1 MVSKTIIIGAAG
13 AVGKRLTTA
22 LANAGSTVIAADR
35 HQQLPGTIKKMA
47 AVCVGGVDVRDADS
61 LGRLFREHADPDT
74 AVWNLASPLS
84 VDTALNPKIAE
95 EVTIGGMKNVLAAM
109 GEAGCRRICFT
120 DSIGSFGGSSPRDG
134 VSARWLVENPTQD
147 PGSDYGLQKRAC
159 RELMHEFAA
168 TKGGDPRFA
177 VLPGVLHSEPVWGNG
192 TTEYAL
198 DALLA
203 ASLGKPYVCP
213 VDPEVTLPMVFADDL
228 MRGLLALQ
236 FASED
241 ELLEPERGYCIP
253 GLSFNAQQLFEEI
266 RAHIPD
272 FQTSIQLDK
281 NMDKFAKLWPDTL
294 SQEEPLRDL
303 DYEPEVTLPRMVAQV
318 LNAHTGRKV
327 SSRAAFRSIDSCA
340 SGKINPWMLEKY
352 VRKYMVRGREKFGY
366 SARRQDLVDR
376 IVQDALKSMDLDQ
389 DGHVTIDDFLAWN
402 RINSVENLVDDYIAQ
417 NFTSFGVA
425 KEGA

>member
-1 MVSKTIIIGAAG
+1 
-13 AVGKRLTTA
+13 
-22 LANAGSTVIAADR
+22 
-35 HQQLPGTIKKMA
+35 
-47 AVCVGGVDVRDADS
+47 
-61 LGRLFREHADPDT
+61 
-74 AVWNLASPLS
+74 
-84 VDTALNPKIAE
+84 
-95 EVTIGGMKNVLAAM
+95 
-109 GEAGCRRICFT
+109 
-120 DSIGSFGGSSPRDG
+120 
-134 VSARWLVENPTQD
+134 
-147 PGSDYGLQKRAC
+147 
-159 RELMHEFAA
+159 
-168 TKGGDPRFA
+168 
-177 VLPGVLHSEPVWGNG
+177 
-192 TTEYAL
+192 
-198 DALLA
+198 
-203 ASLGKPYVCP
+203 
-213 VDPEVTLPMVFADDL
+213 MVFADDL

-236 FASED
+236 FASEE
-241 ELLEPERGYCIP
+241 ELKEPQNGYCIP
-253 GLSFNAQQLFEEI
+253 GLSFSAEELFAEI
-266 RAHIPD
+266 RAHVPD
-272 FQTSIQLDK
+272 FQTSVKLDK

-294 SQEEPLRDL
+294 SLEEPLRDL

-389 DGHVTIDDFLAWN
+389 DGHVTIDDFLAWS